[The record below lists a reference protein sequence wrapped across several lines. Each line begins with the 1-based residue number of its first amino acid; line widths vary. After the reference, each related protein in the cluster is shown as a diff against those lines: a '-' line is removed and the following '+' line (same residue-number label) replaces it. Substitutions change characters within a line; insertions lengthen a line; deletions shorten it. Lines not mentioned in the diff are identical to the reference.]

1 MEKEINKNEKE
12 EELTLDYSVFDEP
25 FKKLTEEEIEDL
37 GIL

>member
-1 MEKEINKNEKE
+1 MEENLIKNEQ

-25 FKKLTEEEIEDL
+25 FNKLTEEEIEDL